1 MVVVDQMSWQPP
13 SAPPSGGYAPTPGGY
28 VPTPGGYGSPP
39 GGYYGPPPSGYGPPP
54 GYPQYP
60 GGSGAT
66 PWGPAPGLEYASF
79 WRRFGGYILDGI
91 IIGVPTAIIY
101 LIIFGSTI
109 STYANQVTYANQN
122 GLPTPAYVLPSGGQ
136 VTLSLIGC
144 VLAVLYFGVLVAGWG
159 STLGQRAVGV
169 RVVRVEDPASPLP
182 LGRALARAIVWWAPG
197 LLAFVAGV
205 SSIAGLVVFLCL
217 LWVAWDPKKQGL
229 HDKLGRALVVRP
241 SLAVP
246 AGAYGAA
253 YPYPAPGYLGAPPQY
268 LPTPQQY
275 PPTPSQYPAA
285 PPEYPAAPPQYPAAP
300 PQYPGVPPQYP
311 PTPSL

>member
-1 MVVVDQMSWQPP
+1 VVVDTMSWQPP

-28 VPTPGGYGSPP
+28 
-39 GGYYGPPPSGYGPPP
+39 GPPP

-60 GGSGAT
+60 GVPGGRGAT

-91 IIGVPTAIIY
+91 IIAVPTVIVFF
-101 LIIFGSTI
+101 IIFGSTI
-109 STYANQVTYANQN
+109 STYANQVTYANQY
-122 GLPTPAYVLPSGGQ
+122 GLPTPSYVLSSGGV
-136 VTLSLIGC
+136 VTFSLIGC
-144 VLAVLYFGVLVAGWG
+144 ILAVLYFGVLVAGWG

-169 RVVRVEDPASPLP
+169 RVVCVEDPASHLP
-182 LGRALARAIVWWAPG
+182 LGRALARSIVWWAPG
-197 LLAFVAGV
+197 LLAFVSGV
-205 SSIAGLVVFLCL
+205 GTIADLVVFLCL

-246 AGAYGAA
+246 VGAYGAA
-253 YPYPAPGYLGAPPQY
+253 YPYPAPGYLGGPPQYPGAPPQY
-268 LPTPQQY
+268 PNVPPQYPGAPSQQY

-285 PPEYPAAPPQYPAAP
+285 PPDYPAAP
-300 PQYPGVPPQYP
+300 PQYPGTPPQYP
-311 PTPSL
+311 PTPSQ